1 MTNQFGGG
9 ANSLLERRFLLFKK
23 EDEKMKEWKLIYKGN
38 LEKEASSITINKMP
52 DGSTFSF
59 DEIIYKIKPVVNI
72 TGTLLTYGIM
82 NSRITTSETS
92 ADTARLFFGHV
103 ITNPLGCEGFFT
115 CQNGNSSLKSDSPY
129 YINNY
134 TLLNDGALTYISFNS
149 SSATTIFST
158 TTELEIY
165 GR

>member
-1 MTNQFGGG
+1 
-9 ANSLLERRFLLFKK
+9 
-23 EDEKMKEWKLIYKGN
+23 MKEWKLIYKGN
-38 LEKEASSITINKMP
+38 LEKEAPSITINKMP

-59 DEIIYKIKPVVNI
+59 DEIIYKIKPVVNM
-72 TGTLLTYGIM
+72 TGTFLTYGIM

-115 CQNGNSSLKSDSPY
+115 CQNGNPILKSDNPY

-134 TLLNDGALTYISFNS
+134 TLLNDGALTYISFAS
-149 SSATTIFST
+149 SSANTIFST
-158 TTELEIY
+158 ATELEIY